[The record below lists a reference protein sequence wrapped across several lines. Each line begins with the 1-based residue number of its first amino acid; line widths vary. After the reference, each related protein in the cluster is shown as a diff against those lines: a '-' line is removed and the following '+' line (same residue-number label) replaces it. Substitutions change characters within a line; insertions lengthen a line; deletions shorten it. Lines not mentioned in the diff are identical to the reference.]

1 MVHMSVLKPFIVA
14 IATACML
21 PCTSRADFNVAYTG
35 SGTGGRSASATFTQT
50 GETLTVTLTNTGGDV
65 TDPTQVL
72 TGVFFNVA
80 GDPTLGK
87 TSALLGAGSTVLFA
101 PASAVTGSLSPAGPD
116 LGGEWAYLSGLN
128 QYSANQGISSAG
140 LGIFGPGDRFRT
152 DSNLEGPDSVDGL
165 QYGIT
170 SGSDNPS
177 TGNAAVTGA
186 NALIQN
192 SVVFRFSGAMNLT
205 AAGLSDVTFQY
216 GTALD
221 DVSIHGRTVVP
232 VPPSVFLM
240 AIGGVGIFGLSLWA
254 RRGNPATA

>member
-1 MVHMSVLKPFIVA
+1 MVHMSVLKTLIVA
-14 IATACML
+14 TVAACTL
-21 PCTSRADFNVAYTG
+21 PCTSRADFSVAYAG
-35 SGTGGRSASATFTQT
+35 SGTGGRSASATFTLT
-50 GETLTVTLTNTGGDV
+50 GDTLTLTLTNTGGDV

-72 TGVFFNVA
+72 TGVFFKLA

-116 LGGEWAYLSGLN
+116 VGGEWAYLSGLN
-128 QYSANQGISSAG
+128 QYSANQGVSSAG
-140 LGIFGPGDRFRT
+140 LGIFGPGNRFRT

-192 SVVFRFSGAMNLT
+192 SVVFRFSGAMGLT
-205 AAGLSDVTFQY
+205 AAKLSDVTFQY

-221 DVSIHGRTVVP
+221 DASIHGSVVP

-240 AIGGVGIFGLSLWA
+240 AIGGVGLLGLGLWA

>member
-1 MVHMSVLKPFIVA
+1 MVHMSVLKPLIVA
-14 IATACML
+14 TATACML
-21 PCTSRADFNVAYTG
+21 PCISRADFSVGYVG

-50 GETLTVTLTNTGGDV
+50 GDTLTLTLTNTGGDV
-65 TDPTQVL
+65 SDPTQVL
-72 TGVFFNVA
+72 TGIFFNLA

-116 LGGEWAYLSGLN
+116 VGGEWAYLSGLN

-140 LGIFGPGDRFRT
+140 LGIYGAGDRFRT
-152 DSNLEGPDSVDGL
+152 DSNLEGPDSPDGL

-177 TGNAAVTGA
+177 TGNVAVTGS
-186 NALIQN
+186 NALIQK
-192 SVVFRFSGAMNLT
+192 SVVFKFSGATGLT
-205 AAGLSDVTFQY
+205 AAELSDVTFQY

-221 DVSIHGRTVVP
+221 DVSFHGSAVP

-240 AIGGVGIFGLSLWA
+240 
-254 RRGNPATA
+254 